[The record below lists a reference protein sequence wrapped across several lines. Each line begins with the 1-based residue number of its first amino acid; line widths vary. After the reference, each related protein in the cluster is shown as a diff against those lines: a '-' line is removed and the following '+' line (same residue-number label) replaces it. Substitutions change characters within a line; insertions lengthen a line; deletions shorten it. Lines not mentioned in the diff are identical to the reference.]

1 MVWEGK
7 EIWWWSRYLMFL
19 TQLGEILLSEITSD
33 RFISSSS
40 TFSCVSW
47 AAFEYNCKNCWPR
60 PYTIF
65 LLIMHGTSDIVQALI
80 SATFVC
86 RTFLSIW
93 PPFIWNAVKEG
104 SAVYMKVQLHQ
115 MDFLI
120 HGYASRPSC
129 CSLVNISSSIYL
141 VKHSHNCSV
150 GIFLHDTT

>member
-1 MVWEGK
+1 MVH
-7 EIWWWSRYLMFL
+7 RYLMFL

-65 LLIMHGTSDIVQALI
+65 LLIMHGTSDIVQVLI

-86 RTFLSIW
+86 RTFLSI
-93 PPFIWNAVKEG
+93 
-104 SAVYMKVQLHQ
+104 
-115 MDFLI
+115 
-120 HGYASRPSC
+120 
-129 CSLVNISSSIYL
+129 
-141 VKHSHNCSV
+141 
-150 GIFLHDTT
+150 